1 MGVRCS
7 YADPL
12 HGDCLHQWRRRR
24 FLGRKVVSEEDARGR
39 DAGYRELR
47 FHVAAVEIAARSGY
61 AAGLAAL
68 VADAHRRAGDKPM
81 TIAACKAYLA
91 KQPDD
96 ADAAAILKA
105 LEGG

>member
-1 MGVRCS
+1 
-7 YADPL
+7 
-12 HGDCLHQWRRRR
+12 
-24 FLGRKVVSEEDARGR
+24 
-39 DAGYRELR
+39 
-47 FHVAAVEIAARSGY
+47 
-61 AAGLAAL
+61 
-68 VADAHRRAGDKPM
+68 M